1 MTKYL
6 IRRFLTSL
14 LVILGVATLVFFLLR
29 AVPGD
34 PLGAMLAE
42 VDPTAAEELRRKL
55 GLDQPVYVQ
64 YVLWLG
70 RLLQGDMGNSLYG
83 SNVSVSRIIGEAVP
97 RTLSLTF
104 LSTIVAL
111 AIALP
116 AGILSALRK
125 NSLVDYFFTF
135 FAFLGLSM
143 PDFWLGVLLII
154 VFAVNLRWLPAI
166 GYEPLSEGLWPW
178 FSHLLLPAIATGTGF
193 SAIIARMTR
202 SAMLEVLKADYIK
215 VAHAKGLRN
224 QVVILRHA
232 LRNALIPV
240 VTVMGI
246 AFALLMSGAVIV
258 ENVFAIKALGRV
270 LIQGILNR
278 DYPLV
283 QGAILLVSTIFVFS
297 NLLVDILYTII
308 DPRIQYD

>member
-97 RTLSLTF
+97 RT
-104 LSTIVAL
+104 
-111 AIALP
+111 
-116 AGILSALRK
+116 
-125 NSLVDYFFTF
+125 
-135 FAFLGLSM
+135 
-143 PDFWLGVLLII
+143 
-154 VFAVNLRWLPAI
+154 
-166 GYEPLSEGLWPW
+166 
-178 FSHLLLPAIATGTGF
+178 
-193 SAIIARMTR
+193 
-202 SAMLEVLKADYIK
+202 
-215 VAHAKGLRN
+215 
-224 QVVILRHA
+224 
-232 LRNALIPV
+232 
-240 VTVMGI
+240 
-246 AFALLMSGAVIV
+246 
-258 ENVFAIKALGRV
+258 
-270 LIQGILNR
+270 
-278 DYPLV
+278 
-283 QGAILLVSTIFVFS
+283 
-297 NLLVDILYTII
+297 
-308 DPRIQYD
+308 